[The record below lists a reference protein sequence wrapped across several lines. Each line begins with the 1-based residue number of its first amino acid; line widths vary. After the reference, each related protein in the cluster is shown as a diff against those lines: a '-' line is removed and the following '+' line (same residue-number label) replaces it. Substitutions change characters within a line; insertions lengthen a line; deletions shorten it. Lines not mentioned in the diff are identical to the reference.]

1 MSSLTLTASQ
11 VLLVSGAP
19 YRGVIWD
26 NTVTQGMAVRY
37 DPTTNKWGPAQSDN
51 GATDAGFYGLGIALT
66 GGSSGQEGE
75 VAGPGCVVKLGA
87 GAAPAS
93 ATVYVPGA
101 TAGDVAPTAD
111 VTTSGNYRAV
121 LAIGAG
127 SNNVLVVGVAGGAF
141 AIP

>member
-1 MSSLTLTASQ
+1 MASLTVTASQ

-19 YRGVIWD
+19 SRVVWD
-26 NTVTQGMAVRY
+26 GSVTQGMSVRY
-37 DPTTNKWGPAQSDN
+37 APTTGLWGPAQSDN
-51 GATDAGFYGLGIALT
+51 GATDAGYYGLGIALSA
-66 GGSSGQEGE
+66 GSSGQEGII
-75 VAGPGCVVKLGA
+75 AGPGCVVKLGA

-111 VTTSGNYRAV
+111 VTTTGQYRAV

-127 SNNVLVVGVAGGAF
+127 SNNVLVVGVPNGAMV
-141 AIP
+141 IP